1 MTQIKSLDAIDKTI
15 IDLLAENSRMS
26 YVDIAKHV
34 NLSRTAV
41 KLRVESL
48 ETEGIIEKYTII
60 VNPVKIGRS
69 ISVYFDI
76 EAAPDALPR
85 MIEKFV
91 RTEFVTDLYQM
102 TGASRLHMHAVL
114 SSTEELDHFVQNE
127 LYTLPGLVKVDMN
140 IIISHLKTRKGIR
153 V

>member
-76 EAAPDALPR
+76 EAAPDALPG
-85 MIEKFV
+85 MVEKFV

-114 SSTEELDHFVQNE
+114 SSTEELDYFVQNE